1 MPKNCPKCESENND
15 LAKFCKGCGF
25 DFLAV
30 LAAERPVDIGSLI
43 CGKCQ
48 SSQTPGARFCKSCG
62 APIVANP
69 PLLVS
74 SPATEVLPEPPAVPL
89 AVAEPVLP
97 ALPEPEPESVQP
109 TVALPVQSVAPFQ
122 PPVAPPLTTKPVSP
136 PVPEPSTAP
145 AIKPKKSLSPL
156 VLSGLAMACVGL
168 AGGSYWLMTAGP
180 QKSSLASTRAVAN
193 APVVV
198 STPVS
203 KATAGTTA
211 VEAVPGSATVPV
223 PAAAS
228 ILTGPALIAAPA
240 VTPEAPRASLAPTP
254 VPVSAVKQELVPA
267 PLPMAGNNSEVEA
280 KPVLK
285 REQRTADEVAMAQ
298 RTNRQAIAKQKE
310 RDKATLSHTNKTL
323 DDLLK

>member
-1 MPKNCPKCESENND
+1 M
-15 LAKFCKGCGF
+15 
-25 DFLAV
+25 V
-30 LAAERPVDIGSLI
+30 
-43 CGKCQ
+43 
-48 SSQTPGARFCKSCG
+48 
-62 APIVANP
+62 
-69 PLLVS
+69 LVS
-74 SPATEVLPEPPAVPL
+74 
-89 AVAEPVLP
+89 
-97 ALPEPEPESVQP
+97 
-109 TVALPVQSVAPFQ
+109 
-122 PPVAPPLTTKPVSP
+122 
-136 PVPEPSTAP
+136 
-145 AIKPKKSLSPL
+145 
-156 VLSGLAMACVGL
+156 LAMACVGL
-168 AGGSYWLMTAGP
+168 VGGSYWLMTASTHE
-180 QKSSLASTRAVAN
+180 SSPASTRAVAN

-198 STPVS
+198 STPVP
-203 KATAGTTA
+203 KATA

-240 VTPEAPRASLAPTP
+240 VTPEAPRASLAPAP

>member
-97 ALPEPEPESVQP
+97 ALPEPESEPVQP

-136 PVPEPSTAP
+136 SVLEPSTAL
-145 AIKPKKSLSPL
+145 ASTQKKPLSPMVL
-156 VLSGLAMACVGL
+156 VSLAMACVGL
-168 AGGSYWLMTAGP
+168 VGGSYWLMTASTHE
-180 QKSSLASTRAVAN
+180 SSPASTRAVAN

-198 STPVS
+198 STPVP
-203 KATAGTTA
+203 KATA

-228 ILTGPALIAAPA
+228 TLPGPALIAAPA

-254 VPVSAVKQELVPA
+254 VPVSAVKQEPVPA
-267 PLPMAGNNSEVEA
+267 PLPMVGNNSEVEA

-285 REQRTADEVAMAQ
+285 REQRTADEVVMAQ